1 MNSICKMK
9 SVEERVLN
17 IVREKSFMG
26 DETKKEDELST
37 IGINSIDIVDLI
49 VSLEDEFGICFSDSV
64 LNIEKF
70 KTVENVIEMVCSMLS
85 QQ

>member
-1 MNSICKMK
+1 MK
-9 SVEERVLN
+9 SVEERVLS
-17 IVREKSFMG
+17 IVKEKSFMR
-26 DETKKEDELST
+26 DEVKKEDEFST

-64 LNIEKF
+64 LNVEKF
-70 KTVENVIEMVCSMLS
+70 KTIENVIEMVSSMLL

>member
-1 MNSICKMK
+1 MK

>member
-1 MNSICKMK
+1 VGKMK
-9 SVEERVLN
+9 SVEERVLS
-17 IVREKSFMG
+17 IVRERSFMG
-26 DETKKEDELST
+26 DEVKKEDEFST

-64 LNIEKF
+64 LNVEKF
-70 KTVENVIEMVCSMLS
+70 NTVENVIEMVCSMLS

>member
-1 MNSICKMK
+1 MK
-9 SVEERVLN
+9 SVEERVLS
-17 IVREKSFMG
+17 IVRERSFMG
-26 DETKKEDELST
+26 DEVKKEDEFST

-64 LNIEKF
+64 LNVEKF
-70 KTVENVIEMVCSMLS
+70 NTVENVIEMVCSMLS